1 MNIPH
6 SYFKTSFDIELLYTN
21 FPLKETIDIIV
32 NSIYDNGNMV
42 RNMSK
47 NDFKKLLELVTE
59 DNFII
64 FNNKFL
70 KQKDGLAMG
79 NPVSAVFAN
88 IFMCH
93 HEKKWLELCPARYK
107 PILYRRYVDDTYLI
121 FKSHTDVEP
130 FFNYLNRQHRKI
142 NFTLEQ
148 ESEGRIPF
156 LDMMV
161 YKNSGKLNFSVFR
174 KPTFTGLGINFLS
187 ECFTQYKIN
196 SIKTLVH
203 RAFKLSSSFHCIFLL
218 CHLRF
223 NGNNITSLHNK
234 LKNY

>member
-1 MNIPH
+1 
-6 SYFKTSFDIELLYTN
+6 
-21 FPLKETIDIIV
+21 
-32 NSIYDNGNMV
+32 MV

-64 FNNKFL
+64 FNNKII

-88 IFMCH
+88 IFMNH
-93 HEKKWLELCPARYK
+93 NEKKWLELRPARCK
-107 PILYRRYVDDTYLI
+107 PILYQRYVDDTYLI
-121 FKSHTDVEP
+121 FKSQTNVEP
-130 FFNYLNRQHRKI
+130 FFNYLDRKHRKI

-156 LDMMV
+156 LDIMIDR
-161 YKNSGKLNFSVFR
+161 NSGKLDFSVFR

-196 SIKTLVH
+196 SIRTLVH
-203 RAFKLSSSFHCIFLL
+203 RAYNLSSSLLSFHIETEFLKTYFSDNSFNPDIFYKVV
-218 CHLRF
+218 
-223 NGNNITSLHNK
+223 NVS
-234 LKNY
+234 